1 MNKHRRLPEMHLV
14 GNKYLG
20 VVFINNEDKI
30 LTLSIYPV
38 KLTLE
43 FYDNERLQIRLSIFK
58 AELGLFVGY
67 Q

>member
-1 MNKHRRLPEMHLV
+1 MNRRIV
-14 GNKYLG
+14 GSKYLG
-20 VVFINNEDKI
+20 IVFIDDNEDKI
-30 LTLSIYPV
+30 LTLSIYPI

-58 AELGLFVGY
+58 AELGLFIGY

>member
-1 MNKHRRLPEMHLV
+1 MNSHV
-14 GNKYLG
+14 IGNEYLG
-20 VVFINNEDKI
+20 IVFINNEDKL
-30 LTLSIYPV
+30 LTLSVYPI

-58 AELGLFVGY
+58 AELGLFIGY

>member
-1 MNKHRRLPEMHLV
+1 MHLI

-58 AELGLFVGY
+58 AELGLFIGY

>member
-1 MNKHRRLPEMHLV
+1 MNKRII

-58 AELGLFVGY
+58 AELGLFIGY

>member
-1 MNKHRRLPEMHLV
+1 MHLI